1 MSVHLH
7 AQRHHKRN
15 LELCFG
21 GQSRRN
27 TMFGA
32 RPCRRVTS
40 DTDIPG
46 AYVFWTIATFSCADR
61 CRRRWTG
68 QGQIT
73 EVTNPGTAD
82 LSAIDETCAPGPQM
96 ARPARFGRGFP
107 DPLPC
112 GRCVQ
117 ESKTT
122 DRGMGVIYS
131 KSGFSR
137 LLARAH
143 DSAEWI
149 PHSPTSGRP
158 CNCRLCVILCCR
170 ANDSGGHK
178 WRLQN

>member
-1 MSVHLH
+1 
-7 AQRHHKRN
+7 
-15 LELCFG
+15 
-21 GQSRRN
+21 
-27 TMFGA
+27 MFGA

-73 EVTNPGTAD
+73 EVTNLGQQIYQPSMTAVHQVRRWPVRLD
-82 LSAIDETCAPGPQM
+82 SAAVPPIHSHVGDAG
-96 ARPARFGRGFP
+96 A
-107 DPLPC
+107 
-112 GRCVQ
+112 Q

-143 DSAEWI
+143 DCARRAFRARRGQSAVRRSLSWERDMV
-149 PHSPTSGRP
+149 TS
-158 CNCRLCVILCCR
+158 
-170 ANDSGGHK
+170 ASSED
-178 WRLQN
+178 